1 MYEAKEIF
9 RYMYMCTLC
18 DVDVASSCRVCST
31 FMLRCT
37 CVALTDAVFLVPG
50 LHVGLRGGRGVV
62 QQVVLG

>member
-9 RYMYMCTLC
+9 RYMCTLC